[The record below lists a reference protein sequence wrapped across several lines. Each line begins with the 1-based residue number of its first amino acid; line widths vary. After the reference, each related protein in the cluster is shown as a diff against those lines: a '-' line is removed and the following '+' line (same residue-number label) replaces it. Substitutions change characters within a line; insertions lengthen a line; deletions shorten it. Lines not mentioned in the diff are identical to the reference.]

1 MHLLKTF
8 DPTTTFDPMNEGQV
22 SHLAWTY
29 PNGYWPS
36 MYNRVP
42 DTSQLQGLGSASS
55 IWAGLPSWGQALAIG
70 GVSAVIGYAAM
81 AKFGTGY
88 IKPALRK
95 VGINLAG
102 PRTRRYRRSR

>member
-8 DPTTTFDPMNEGQV
+8 DPTNTFDPMNPDQV

-29 PNGYWPS
+29 PKGYWPT

-42 DTSQLQGLGSASS
+42 NTADLRGLGAPGVWDS
-55 IWAGLPSWGQALAIG
+55 LPSWGQALAIG

-102 PRTRRYRRSR
+102 PRGRRYRRSR